1 MTEKRNRLRF
11 SRREE
16 KEMNEIITITNTEL
30 RQIEKEIKEFQNTMA
45 YSILEIGDRLIR
57 VKEAMPHGMFT
68 QWVEENVNMS
78 TRSANNYMRASRAFD
93 TMTKRKAIAD
103 FEATK
108 VLLLAELPEET
119 RDDFIETVPVKDM
132 TTRDLK
138 EQIKREKESADVR
151 KYFARTDSEMNDCFE
166 IEISKLKPL
175 PEYDNFSVEPRTG
188 REYIGFLNSLDE
200 VGQLVPIL
208 ITKNN
213 IIINGHERVRAL
225 RDLGHKT
232 VTAHYLHVTN
242 FYEGEGLNQVCLRYF
257 LDMNRWDNSRT
268 SLFYYYGA
276 LYNYT
281 IWNFDEGHRLF
292 DIFVNEGE
300 EIDRKFR
307 EETDRI
313 ERLLK
318 CGVPVQ
324 KFYESNLPLEEY
336 LVSIGA

>member
-1 MTEKRNRLRF
+1 M
-11 SRREE
+11 S
-16 KEMNEIITITNTEL
+16 EIITITNMEL
-30 RQIEKEIKEFQNTMA
+30 RQIEQEIKQFQNTMA
-45 YSILEIGDRLIR
+45 CAILEIGDRLIR

-68 QWVEENVNMS
+68 QWLEENVSMS

-93 TMTKRKAIAD
+93 TVTKRKAIAD

-151 KYFARTDSEMNDCFE
+151 KYFARTQDEMYEVFD

-175 PEYDNFSVEPRTG
+175 PEYDMYGVEPRTG

-200 VGQLVPIL
+200 CGQLVPIL

-213 IIINGHERVRAL
+213 IIINGHERVRAM

-232 VTAHYLHVTN
+232 VKAHYLHVTR
-242 FYEGEGLNQVCLRYF
+242 FHEGEGLDEVCLRYF
-257 LDMNRWDNSRT
+257 LNINIWDHSRT
-268 SLFYYYGA
+268 SLLYYFGA
-276 LYNYT
+276 LYHCM
-281 IWNFDEGHRLF
+281 IGELDLAHKFA
-292 DIFVNEGE
+292 DIFVNDGKRIDNKYME
-300 EIDRKFR
+300 ECDK
-307 EETDRI
+307 I
-313 ERLLK
+313 ERLRK
-318 CGVPVQ
+318 AGNSAIQ
-324 KFYESNLPLEEY
+324 GFRESELPLEEY